1 MMFAIGGAAGLAVCP
16 VSAQQWPRRTVRIV
30 VPFAAGTNADGLAR
44 FLAQRLTERLGQS
57 VVVDNRPGAGG
68 VIGTQAVIS
77 AEPDGHTLLMHSGA
91 ITSEVA
97 ARKDLPYDMRK
108 ALVPISTITQG
119 PMVLL
124 VHPSVPAGSV
134 ADLVAHAK
142 ANPGRLNFG
151 SSGLATSTHMS
162 SELFKAMAAIDIV
175 HVPYSRMPSFQA
187 LAAGEIQ
194 ILIDTVPNAR
204 NIVSSGRARAL
215 AVTTATRTPLWPEL
229 PTVSES
235 GVPGYAA
242 SVWFGLFAP
251 AGTPPDAQARL
262 GTEVRAA
269 LAEPETR
276 DWMGRQGA
284 VPVGDTQDEF
294 RTKIVEDIERWRTLV
309 QTAGLRFE

>member
-16 VSAQQWPRRTVRIV
+16 VAAQQWPRRTVRIV

-44 FLAQRLTERLGQS
+44 FLAQRLTERLGQP
-57 VVVDNRPGAGG
+57 VVVDNRPGGGG
-68 VIGTQAVIS
+68 VIGTQAVIT